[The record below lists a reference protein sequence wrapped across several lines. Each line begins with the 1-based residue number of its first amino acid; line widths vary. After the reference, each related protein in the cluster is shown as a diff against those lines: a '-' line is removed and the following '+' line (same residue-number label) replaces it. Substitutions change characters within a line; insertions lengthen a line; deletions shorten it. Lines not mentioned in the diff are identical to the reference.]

1 MMYEPGFRRTN
12 LLLSAPNPS
21 FEILIWCR
29 PDDQIESYPLR
40 ERSRDHI
47 IVQDHPAVLTNIFD
61 RHDRKKFYC
70 HKGALQNYVIH
81 FLPLLRV
88 PTYPHPQM

>member
-21 FEILIWCR
+21 FEILIWRR
-29 PDDQIESYPLR
+29 PDDQIESNPLR

-47 IVQDHPAVLTNIFD
+47 IVQDHPAVLRGIFD
-61 RHDRKKFYC
+61 HHDRKNIFYC
-70 HKGALQNYVIH
+70 HKTHN
-81 FLPLLRV
+81 
-88 PTYPHPQM
+88 